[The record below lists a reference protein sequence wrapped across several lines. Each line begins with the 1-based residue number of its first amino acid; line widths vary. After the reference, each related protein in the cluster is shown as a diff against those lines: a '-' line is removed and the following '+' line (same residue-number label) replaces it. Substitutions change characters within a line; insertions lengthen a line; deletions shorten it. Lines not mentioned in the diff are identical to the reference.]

1 VCIIWL
7 QLVKLG
13 RGKALISLILETYD
27 LINRIPVAPDH
38 PKQIPV
44 PLYLGVG
51 SAQFQYI
58 WMGQMCDYIK
68 QVSCVGTGHW
78 IRRGSRFDVVAL

>member
-1 VCIIWL
+1 MCIIWL

-27 LINRIPVAPDH
+27 LINWIPVAPDH

-58 WMGQMCDYIK
+58 WMGQM
-68 QVSCVGTGHW
+68 GTGHW
-78 IRRGSRFDVVAL
+78 IRRGARFDVVAL